1 MKILLVS
8 DTHGREDRLEE
19 AVHTEWPF
27 DYMIHC
33 GDVHGSGQYISR
45 MVPCACL
52 IVAGNNDIFTE
63 LPREVVLP
71 LAGHRL
77 LVVHGHRQSVH
88 GGLSGLKR
96 LALLNGCDTVLFGH
110 THRPVIALE
119 DGITFLNP
127 GSLTYPRQEGRRP
140 SYIIVDLVPDLSP
153 AAQIRYL

>member
-88 GGLSGLKR
+88 GGFSGLLPRTGTGDSQRHHSKVRHRSKFIAFHCGLVKMYSEAR
-96 LALLNGCDTVLFGH
+96 LIFSENQRSSAS
-110 THRPVIALE
+110 
-119 DGITFLNP
+119 
-127 GSLTYPRQEGRRP
+127 SLQ
-140 SYIIVDLVPDLSP
+140 
-153 AAQIRYL
+153 